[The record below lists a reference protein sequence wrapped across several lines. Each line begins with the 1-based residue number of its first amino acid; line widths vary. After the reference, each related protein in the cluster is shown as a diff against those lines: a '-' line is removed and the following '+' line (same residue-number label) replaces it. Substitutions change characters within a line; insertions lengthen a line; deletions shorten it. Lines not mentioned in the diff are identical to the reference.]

1 MNNLTKTL
9 NGLISNITQMEL
21 DNTKLNEDIRELEKE
36 KEAGYKTFN
45 TETHV
50 LIKRDDLDDLLTSLD
65 NLTYTTSNVNDEVEE
80 AQSRAEEASYSARNA
95 YDEARECFR
104 DLEKMVDEADKKEV
118 KAPAKKAP
126 AKKKVVVSADD
137 VADYKNMMEGGA

>member
-45 TETHV
+45 TETHL
-50 LIKRDDLDDLLTSLD
+50 LIKRDDLDTLMTSLD
-65 NLTYTTSNVNDEVEE
+65 NLTYTTSNANDEIER
-80 AQSRAEEASYSARNA
+80 AQSYADDAQYTAHNA

-118 KAPAKKAP
+118 KIPAKKAP
-126 AKKKVVVSADD
+126 AKKVVVSADD
-137 VADYKNMMEGGA
+137 VADYKNMMEGGE

>member
-1 MNNLTKTL
+1 MNNLTNTL
-9 NGLISNITQMEL
+9 NGLISSITQMEL
-21 DNTKLNEDIRELEKE
+21 DNTKLNEDIRKLEKE
-36 KEAGYKTFN
+36 KEEGYKTFN

-80 AQSRAEEASYSARNA
+80 AQSRADDASYTARNA
-95 YDEARECFR
+95 YDEARQCFR
-104 DLEKMVDEADKKEV
+104 DLEKMVDEADKEEEEPAK

-126 AKKKVVVSADD
+126 AVKVAVR
-137 VADYKNMMEGGA
+137 EGGA

>member
-104 DLEKMVDEADKKEV
+104 DLEKMVDEADKEEEE
-118 KAPAKKAP
+118 P

>member
-1 MNNLTKTL
+1 MNNLTDTL
-9 NGLISNITQMEL
+9 NGLISSITQMEL
-21 DNTKLNEDIRELEKE
+21 DNKKLNEDIRELEKE

-45 TETHV
+45 TETNV

-65 NLTYTTSNVNDEVEE
+65 NLTYTANNAQDEIEE
-80 AQSRAEEASYSARNA
+80 AQSRADDASYTARNA

-118 KAPAKKAP
+118 KIPAKKAP
-126 AKKKVVVSADD
+126 AKKVVV
-137 VADYKNMMEGGA
+137 NQGGA

>member
-1 MNNLTKTL
+1 
-9 NGLISNITQMEL
+9 MEL
-21 DNTKLNEDIRELEKE
+21 DNTKLNKDIRELEKE

-65 NLTYTTSNVNDEVEE
+65 NLTYTANSAQDEIEQ
-80 AQSRAEEASYSARNA
+80 AQSIVDDASYTAQNA

-104 DLEKMVDEADKKEV
+104 DLELMIDKADKEEEE
-118 KAPAKKAP
+118 APAKKAP
-126 AKKKVVVSADD
+126 AKKKVVV
-137 VADYKNMMEGGA
+137 NQGGA

>member
-1 MNNLTKTL
+1 MNNLTDTL

-21 DNTKLNEDIRELEKE
+21 DNKKLNEDIRELEKE

-50 LIKRDDLDDLLTSLD
+50 LIKRDDLDDLMTSLD
-65 NLTYTTSNVNDEVEE
+65 NLTYTANNAQDEVEQ
-80 AQSRAEEASYSARNA
+80 AQSKADDTSYTAQNA

-104 DLEKMVDEADKKEV
+104 DLEAIMQNADKEEEEIN
-118 KAPAKKAP
+118 PMLNTKKAP
-126 AKKKVVVSADD
+126 AKKVVVHQ
-137 VADYKNMMEGGA
+137 GGA